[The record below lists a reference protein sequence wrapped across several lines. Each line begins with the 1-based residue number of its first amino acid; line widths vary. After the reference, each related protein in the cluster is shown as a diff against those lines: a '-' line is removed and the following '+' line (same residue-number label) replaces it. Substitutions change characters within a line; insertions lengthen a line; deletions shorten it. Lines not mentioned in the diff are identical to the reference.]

1 MTAMVNFSFHPAY
14 LKMEMVEIIDGHVV
28 LGVKNNDG
36 CEGRV
41 LLMFF
46 FGAAE
51 KLIRI
56 ETLTSLH
63 IYGPWPLG

>member
-1 MTAMVNFSFHPAY
+1 MTAVVNVSFQPAY

-36 CEGRV
+36 WKGRV
-41 LLMFF
+41 LLLMFF
-46 FGAAE
+46 WAGE

-56 ETLTSLH
+56 ETFTSLH